1 MGDTGRVKLRGRI
14 AERAALDDAL
24 DRVRIGESAVLV
36 LRGEP
41 GIGKTSLLEYV
52 AHVATSSRVVR
63 IAGVQSELELPFAGL
78 HQICA
83 PLLAEVDTVPEHQ
96 ERALR
101 VALGLAGGPPP
112 DRLVVGLAVL
122 SVFAEVARDKPLVV
136 LVDDAQWLDEA
147 TCQVLGL
154 VARRMGAESVLLV
167 LGVRESGEEHMFRGV
182 QDLTLQGLEGDDARD
197 LLVAATPGLL
207 DEKVRERLI
216 AETGGNPWRSLS
228 WSTG

>member
-52 AHVATSSRVVR
+52 AHVARYSRVVR
-63 IAGVQSELELPFAGL
+63 IAGVQSELELPFAAL

-96 ERALR
+96 EQALR
-101 VALGLAGGPPP
+101 VA
-112 DRLVVGLAVL
+112 
-122 SVFAEVARDKPLVV
+122 
-136 LVDDAQWLDEA
+136 
-147 TCQVLGL
+147 
-154 VARRMGAESVLLV
+154 
-167 LGVRESGEEHMFRGV
+167 
-182 QDLTLQGLEGDDARD
+182 
-197 LLVAATPGLL
+197 
-207 DEKVRERLI
+207 
-216 AETGGNPWRSLS
+216 
-228 WSTG
+228 